1 MKERDETEIGRRCHS
16 RSATL
21 AISARCMTTGPVDRR
36 RLAPSLPLVILSESA
51 LLGRKRVPPERI
63 ELSIS

>member
-1 MKERDETEIGRRCHS
+1 MNERDETEIGRRCHS

-21 AISARCMTTGPVDRR
+21 AISAGLKSTGKKTSIIISSRH
-36 RLAPSLPLVILSESA
+36 SKKA
-51 LLGRKRVPPERI
+51 LPPERI